1 MMRKRWAVIG
11 TYWQTTNYVTGRG
24 EHISAIVTE
33 YKGIDGLAYKV
44 EQKTLHNTY
53 TDKAIAIR
61 ICQSAKQ
68 NWRDNTVSV
77 CVKQVSVVSLLK
89 ARKTDLI
96 KELRAINAELNQ

>member
-1 MMRKRWAVIG
+1 MSKRWAVIG

-24 EHISAIVTE
+24 EHVSAIVTE
-33 YKGIDGLAYKV
+33 YKSAAGLAYKM
-44 EQKTLHNTY
+44 EQKGLHNTY
-53 TDKAIAIR
+53 TDKETAIR

-77 CVKQVSVVSLLK
+77 CVKHVSVVSLLK

>member
-1 MMRKRWAVIG
+1 MSKRWAVIG
-11 TYWQTTNYVTGRG
+11 TYGQTTNYLGRG
-24 EHISAIVTE
+24 VRGLVHRAVTE
-33 YKGIDGLAYKV
+33 YKSAAGLAYKM
-44 EQKTLHNTY
+44 EQKGLHNTY
-53 TDKAIAIR
+53 TDKETAIR

-77 CVKQVSVVSLLK
+77 CVKHVSVVSLLK